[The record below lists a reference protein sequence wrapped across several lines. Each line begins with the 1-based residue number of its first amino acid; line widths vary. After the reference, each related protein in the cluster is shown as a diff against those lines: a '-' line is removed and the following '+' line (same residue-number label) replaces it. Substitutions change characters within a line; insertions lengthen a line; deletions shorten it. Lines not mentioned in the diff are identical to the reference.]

1 MALQT
6 LINGIAVGGIYA
18 LIAIGY
24 SLVFSILRVVN
35 FAHGSLYMIGAFGG
49 LILSHRL
56 GLPFWVAFLG
66 GLAAAS
72 LAAVFV
78 ERVASAPL
86 RKRGASPMAF
96 LISTLGMQ
104 LLLDT
109 SGLITMGG
117 ETHPFPPPV
126 ANRTFHLLGATFTLY
141 EVLILAVTV
150 VLLLALELF
159 LTRTRTGMAIR
170 ATAQNPLAAG
180 LMGVNV
186 NRVNAITFAIAGAL
200 GAAAGIMVGIYYNSV
215 YPTMGAVAGMKGFAA
230 AILGGLGSISG
241 AVVGGLVLGVI
252 ENFGTTLLG
261 SGLRDITAFL
271 VMILVL
277 VIRPSGLL
285 GLPVR
290 EKV

>member
-1 MALQT
+1 MTLQT

-49 LILSHRL
+49 LILSHRV
-56 GLPFWVAFLG
+56 GLPFWLAFLG

-72 LAAVFV
+72 LAALLV

-86 RKRGASPMAF
+86 RQRGATPMAF

-104 LLLDT
+104 LVLDT
-109 SGLITMGG
+109 TGLIVMGG
-117 ETHPFPPPV
+117 ETQPFPPPL
-126 ANRTFHLLGATFTLY
+126 ANQTFRLLGTTFTLF
-141 EVLILAVTV
+141 EVLILTVMV
-150 VLLLALELF
+150 VLLVVLELF
-159 LTRTRTGMAIR
+159 LTHTRTGMAIR

-180 LMGVNV
+180 LMGVSV
-186 NRVNAITFAIAGAL
+186 GRVNAITFAIAGAL

-215 YPTMGAVAGMKGFAA
+215 YPTMGALAGMKGFAA
-230 AILGGLGSISG
+230 AVLGGLGSVSG
-241 AVVGGLVLGVI
+241 AVVGGLMLGVI
-252 ENFGTTLLG
+252 ENLGTTLLG

-277 VIRPSGLL
+277 VVRPAGLL
-285 GLPVR
+285 GLSVR